1 MTYSNPGRRR
11 LCAIMTCLLLVEAAG
26 PALTGQPPR
35 PMGEFNPHAAQPAQQ
50 PGAAQ
55 PPGAPGAAPPT
66 NGPVING
73 VIQFGGFTLQNASLT
88 EVVDTLARQL
98 KINYILPKAFGGSVT
113 LNTYGDTKN
122 IDARKLLDL
131 ILRINGY
138 GMVQTGDVY
147 RIVPLSDI
155 SHQPLRPEKLEHGQV
170 NDEDSPMLNLV
181 FLKYITADELAK
193 VISSFQG
200 EGAQIITYQPA
211 NLMMILDSRRNMKR
225 TMELIGLFDDNTLA
239 NQRVHSFDIKNS
251 KPSDLAKELD
261 GIFKS
266 ISMNPGDKG
275 SPIKFV
281 PVDRINVLLAVAPN
295 PGAFELVGQWIKKL
309 DTPAEIIKGAR
320 ENYVYRV
327 KYAQAQILAMV
338 IYALYT
344 GQNPF
349 GGGMGGGYGG
359 YGASGFGG
367 GMGTGYGAG
376 GMGTGMGG
384 YGSTGY
390 GSGGS
395 YGMGGN
401 GMGSYG
407 NGYGG
412 AGAFNTAGFGGVNAG
427 GYAAYS
433 GAGIPTGA
441 GMASA
446 GATLPSAGATG
457 TLGGTINPNGIG
469 STGTY
474 LGEGTAGGQV
484 NPNLPH
490 IIPNPMDNTLL
501 IQATPSDYKS
511 IEKLLGEIDVPP
523 RQVLIDAKIYEIDL
537 SGALSVGVE
546 TYLQQVGSASSTG
559 TTTPGTQQ
567 ANTHQFLASLVSG
580 AASLSVGTY
589 VGKSRELLGFVQF
602 EETQSKAKTISSP
615 SIIATDS
622 IPASINV
629 GTSLPTI
636 SSQAVQSGVQVGG
649 TNPYAETI
657 QNVDTGIQL
666 NVLARVTP
674 AGIVTMVINQDVS
687 APTGG
692 SAGSLTPSFQKRN
705 VSTQVTI
712 QDGDTIALGGAIQ
725 ETVTE
730 STNGI
735 PFLDRI
741 PGLSWLFSQK
751 SYSKAR
757 TELIVFLTPHVL
769 YDTNSVADAS
779 DELRDKMKLLQR
791 IIRDDKDQ

>member
-1 MTYSNPGRRR
+1 M
-11 LCAIMTCLLLVEAAG
+11 
-26 PALTGQPPR
+26 GQPPR
-35 PMGEFNPHAAQPAQQ
+35 QMGEFNPHATTAGQAPAAA
-50 PGAAQ
+50 AAQ
-55 PPGAPGAAPPT
+55 APPAANSPAISGT
-66 NGPVING
+66 
-73 VIQFGGFTLQNASLT
+73 IQFGGFTLQNASLT

-98 KINYILPKAFGGSVT
+98 KINYILPKGFGGSVT
-113 LNTYGDTKN
+113 LNTYGDTKT

-138 GMVQTGDVY
+138 GMVQAGSVY
-147 RIVPLSDI
+147 RIVPLAEI
-155 SHQPLRPEKLEHGQV
+155 SHQPLKPERLEGGQI
-170 NDEDSPMLNLV
+170 DEEDSPMLNLV
-181 FLKYITADELAK
+181 FLKYTTADELAK
-193 VISSFQG
+193 VISNFQG

-211 NLMMILDSRRNMKR
+211 NLMMILDSRRNMRR

-251 KPSDLAKELD
+251 KPSDLAVELE

-266 ISMNPGDKG
+266 ISMNPAAKE

-309 DTPAEIIKGAR
+309 DLPAEIIKGER

-327 KYAQAQILAMV
+327 KYGQAQLLAMV

-349 GGGMGGGYGG
+349 GGMGAGMGYGG
-359 YGASGFGG
+359 YGNGGFGGSYGSGMGFGG
-367 GMGTGYGAG
+367 GYGSLGG
-376 GMGTGMGG
+376 GMTGFGG
-384 YGSTGY
+384 ANGS
-390 GSGGS
+390 
-395 YGMGGN
+395 N
-401 GMGSYG
+401 GM
-407 NGYGG
+407 NGYGQNSFG
-412 AGAFNTAGFGGVNAG
+412 SAFNSAGLGGFNGG
-427 GYAAYS
+427 GYAAYQGAGIAS
-433 GAGIPTGA
+433 GAG
-441 GMASA
+441 M
-446 GATLPSAGATG
+446 PSAGASLPPAGSTLAG
-457 TLGGTINPNGIG
+457 TANQNGIG
-469 STGTY
+469 GTGTY
-474 LGEGTAGGQV
+474 LGAEPARV

-511 IEKLLGEIDVPP
+511 ILKLLGEIDVPP
-523 RQVLIDAKIYEIDL
+523 RQVLIDAKIYEVDL

-546 TYLQQVGSASSTG
+546 AYLQQRGASSSSAG
-559 TTTPGTQQ
+559 TTPGSQQ
-567 ANTHQFLASLVSG
+567 SPTNQLLGSLVGG
-580 AASLSVGTY
+580 ATNLSIGAY
-589 VGKSRELLGFVQF
+589 VGQSRQLLSFVQF
-602 EETQSKAKTISSP
+602 AETLSKAKTISSP

-649 TNPYAETI
+649 TNPFAETI

-674 AGIVTMVINQDVS
+674 AGVVTMVINQDVS

-692 SAGSLTPSFQKRN
+692 SAGSLTPSFEKRN

-730 STNGI
+730 NTSGI

-769 YDTNSVADAS
+769 YDTNSVSEAS
-779 DELRDKMKLLQR
+779 DELRDKMRLLQR
-791 IIRDDKDQ
+791 MIRDDKDQ

>member
-1 MTYSNPGRRR
+1 MNYSKSRRQR
-11 LCAIMTCLLLVEAAG
+11 LSAAMTCLLVCGVAG
-26 PALTGQPPR
+26 SALIGQQSQ
-35 PMGEFNPHAAQPAQQ
+35 PMHEFNPHANQP
-50 PGAAQ
+50 AQ
-55 PPGAPGAAPPT
+55 PPGNAAAPP
-66 NGPVING
+66 NAAPQVQAPPSGPAISG
-73 VIQFGGFTLQNASLT
+73 TIQFGGFTLQNASLT

-98 KINYILPKAFGGSVT
+98 KINYILPKGFGGSVT
-113 LNTYGDTKN
+113 LNTYGDTKS

-138 GMVQTGDVY
+138 GMVQAGDVY
-147 RIVPLSDI
+147 RIVQLADI
-155 SHQPLRPEKLEHGQV
+155 SHQPLKPERLENGQISE
-170 NDEDSPMLNLV
+170 EDSPMLNLV
-181 FLKYITADELAK
+181 FLKYTTADELAK
-193 VISSFQG
+193 VISNFQG

-211 NLMMILDSRRNMKR
+211 NLLMILDSRRNMKR
-225 TMELIGLFDDNTLA
+225 TMELISMFDDNTLA

-251 KPSDLAKELD
+251 KPSDLAKELE

-266 ISMNPGDKG
+266 ISMNPGEKG

-295 PGAFELVGQWIKKL
+295 PGAFELVEQWIKKL
-309 DTPAEIIKGAR
+309 DLPAEIIKGAT

-327 KYAQAQILAMV
+327 KYGQAQLLAMV

-349 GGGMGGGYGG
+349 AGMGMGMGMGGYGG
-359 YGASGFGG
+359 YGNGGFGGSVMGGSGFG
-367 GMGTGYGAG
+367 
-376 GMGTGMGG
+376 GMGG
-384 YGSTGY
+384 YG
-390 GSGGS
+390 GS
-395 YGMGGN
+395 N
-401 GMGSYG
+401 GMSGMNGMS
-407 NGYGG
+407 GYGG
-412 AGAFNTAGFGGVNAG
+412 QYGLSGGFNNAALSGFNAG
-427 GYAAYS
+427 GYSAYQGVGIPS
-433 GAGIPTGA
+433 GANV
-441 GMASA
+441 ASA
-446 GATLPSAGATG
+446 GANLPSAGATSS
-457 TLGGTINPNGIG
+457 LGGTTYAGGIG

-474 LGEGTAGGQV
+474 LGAEPARV
-484 NPNLPH
+484 NANLPH

-511 IEKLLGEIDVPP
+511 IQKLLGQIDVPP
-523 RQVLIDAKIYEIDL
+523 RQVLIDAKIYEVDL

-546 TYLQQVGSASSTG
+546 AYLQKNGSTTSATG
-559 TTTPGTQQ
+559 TGSGGPGTQQ
-567 ANTHQFLASLVSG
+567 SSTNQLLGSLVNG
-580 AASLSVGTY
+580 ATSFSIGAY
-589 VGKSRELLGFVQF
+589 VGKSRQLLSFVQF
-602 EETQSKAKTISSP
+602 AETISKAKTISSP

-636 SSQAVQSGVQVGG
+636 SSEAVQSGVQVAG
-649 TNPYAETI
+649 TNPYAQTI

-674 AGIVTMVINQDVS
+674 AGVVTMVINQDVS

-692 SAGSLTPSFQKRN
+692 SSGSLTPSFQKRN

-725 ETVTE
+725 DTVTE
-730 STNGI
+730 STSGI

-751 SYSKAR
+751 SHSKAR

-769 YDTNSVADAS
+769 YDTNSVTEAT
-779 DELRDKMKLLQR
+779 DELRDKMKILQR

>member
-1 MTYSNPGRRR
+1 MGAEPV
-11 LCAIMTCLLLVEAAG
+11 LI
-26 PALTGQPPR
+26 GQPPR
-35 PMGEFNPHAAQPAQQ
+35 QMGEFNPHAASP
-50 PGAAQ
+50 
-55 PPGAPGAAPPT
+55 APPPST
-66 NGPVING
+66 PGTKPSASPSGPAISG
-73 VIQFGGFTLQNASLT
+73 TIQFGGFTLQNASLT

-98 KINYILPKAFGGSVT
+98 KINYILPKGFGGSVT
-113 LNTYGDTKN
+113 LNTYGDTKS

-138 GMVQTGDVY
+138 GMVQAGSVY
-147 RIVPLSDI
+147 RIVQLSDI
-155 SHQPLRPEKLEHGQV
+155 SHQPLKPERLENGQI
-170 NDEDSPMLNLV
+170 NEEDSPMLNLV
-181 FLKYITADELAK
+181 FLKYTTADDLAK
-193 VISSFQG
+193 VISNFQG
-200 EGAQIITYQPA
+200 EGAQIITYQAA

-251 KPSDLAKELD
+251 KPSDLAVELE

-266 ISMNPGDKG
+266 ISMNPSEKG

-309 DTPAEIIKGAR
+309 DIPAEIVKGER

-327 KYAQAQILAMV
+327 KYGQAQLLAMV

-349 GGGMGGGYGG
+349 AGMGM
-359 YGASGFGG
+359 
-367 GMGTGYGAG
+367 GMGT
-376 GMGTGMGG
+376 GTGMGG
-384 YGSTGY
+384 YGGYGNSGY
-390 GSGGS
+390 GSGASG
-395 YGMGGN
+395 GMGGYGGTN
-401 GMGSYG
+401 GLSGM

-412 AGAFNTAGFGGVNAG
+412 LNGTGSAFNSTGLGGYNAG
-427 GYAAYS
+427 GYSAYQ
-433 GAGIPTGA
+433 GVGISPGV
-441 GMASA
+441 GMPSA
-446 GATLPSAGATG
+446 GASLPSAGATSATAG
-457 TLGGTINPNGIG
+457 SQGGIG

-474 LGEGTAGGQV
+474 LGAESARV

-501 IQATPSDYKS
+501 IQSTASDYKS
-511 IEKLLGEIDVPP
+511 IRKLLGEIDVPP
-523 RQVLIDAKIYEIDL
+523 RQVLIDAKIYEVDL

-546 TYLQQVGSASSTG
+546 AYLQQKGASTSTAA
-559 TTTPGTQQ
+559 TTPGTQQ
-567 ANTHQFLASLVSG
+567 SNTHQLVASLVDG
-580 AASLSVGTY
+580 ATNFSIGTY
-589 VGKSRELLGFVQF
+589 VGKSRELLTFVQLA
-602 EETQSKAKTISSP
+602 ETLSKAKTISSP

-674 AGIVTMVINQDVS
+674 AGVVTMVINQDVS
-687 APTGG
+687 SPTSG
-692 SAGSLTPSFQKRN
+692 SAGSLTPSFEKRN

-725 ETVTE
+725 DTVTE
-730 STNGI
+730 STSGI

-769 YDTNSVADAS
+769 YDTNAMTDAT
-779 DELRDKMKLLQR
+779 DQLRDKMKVLQR
-791 IIRDDKDQ
+791 VIRDDKDQ

>member
-1 MTYSNPGRRR
+1 MTNSKYRRWR
-11 LCAIMTCLLLVEAAG
+11 LCAALTCLLLLIGGG
-26 PALTGQPPR
+26 PALIGQPPQQI
-35 PMGEFNPHAAQPAQQ
+35 GEFNPHATGPA
-50 PGAAQ
+50 P
-55 PPGAPGAAPPT
+55 PPGTPKAQSSASPG
-66 NGPVING
+66 GPAISG
-73 VIQFGGFTLQNASLT
+73 TIQFGGFTLQNASLT

-98 KINYILPKAFGGSVT
+98 KINYILPKGFGGSVT
-113 LNTYGDTKN
+113 LNTYGDTKS

-138 GMVQTGDVY
+138 GMVQAGSVY
-147 RIVPLSDI
+147 RIVQLSDI
-155 SHQPLRPEKLEHGQV
+155 SHQPLKPEKLENGQI
-170 NDEDSPMLNLV
+170 DEEDSPMLNLV
-181 FLKYITADELAK
+181 FLKYTTADDLAK
-193 VISSFQG
+193 VISNFQG

-211 NLMMILDSRRNMKR
+211 NVMMILDSRRNMKR
-225 TMELIGLFDDNTLA
+225 TMELISLFDDNTLA
-239 NQRVHSFDIKNS
+239 NQRVHSFEIKNS
-251 KPSDLAKELD
+251 KPSDLAAELE

-266 ISMNPGDKG
+266 ISLNPGEKG

-309 DTPAEIIKGAR
+309 DIPAEIVKGER

-327 KYAQAQILAMV
+327 KYGQAQLLAMV

-349 GGGMGGGYGG
+349 GGMGMGMGYGGYGG
-359 YGASGFGG
+359 YGSS
-367 GMGTGYGAG
+367 GYGGAG
-376 GMGTGMGG
+376 LGGYGGSNSQFGTNGMGG
-384 YGSTGY
+384 YG
-390 GSGGS
+390 
-395 YGMGGN
+395 GM
-401 GMGSYG
+401 

-412 AGAFNTAGFGGVNAG
+412 LNGTGSAFNNSGLGGYNPGA
-427 GYAAYS
+427 YAAYQGVGVSS
-433 GAGIPTGA
+433 GV
-441 GMASA
+441 GMPSA
-446 GATLPSAGATG
+446 GASLPSAGATSATG
-457 TLGGTINPNGIG
+457 TAGGQAIG
-469 STGTY
+469 GTGTY
-474 LGEGTAGGQV
+474 LGAESSRY

-501 IQATPSDYKS
+501 IQATASDYKS
-511 IEKLLGEIDVPP
+511 IRKLLGQIDVPP
-523 RQVLIDAKIYEIDL
+523 RQVLIDAKIYEVDL
-537 SGALSVGVE
+537 SGALTVGVE
-546 TYLQQVGSASSTG
+546 AYLQQKGASTSTAGS
-559 TTTPGTQQ
+559 TPGTQQ
-567 ANTHQFLASLVSG
+567 SNTHQLVGSLVSG
-580 AASLSVGTY
+580 ATNFSIGAY
-589 VGKSRELLGFVQF
+589 VGKSRELLSFVQLA
-602 EETQSKAKTISSP
+602 ETLSKAKTISSP

-674 AGIVTMVINQDVS
+674 AGVVTMVINQDVS
-687 APTGG
+687 APTSG
-692 SAGSLTPSFQKRN
+692 STGSLTPSFEKRN

-725 ETVTE
+725 DTVTE
-730 STNGI
+730 STSGI

-769 YDTNSVADAS
+769 YDTNAMSEATD
-779 DELRDKMKLLQR
+779 DLRDKMKVLQR